1 MKKHAHTWLGLG
13 LLLFL
18 VAVLLALLPSRLT
31 LLRSKSRLS
40 IPLAVTWTEIQVPEP
55 TVKGG
60 RPRGSE
66 PSRAPAGAPPA
77 PQAPPPQAERPGAFT
92 LEFGTF
98 VIARE
103 VEEVEN
109 RLNQLGAPTLRLR
122 KHSDSALYAVK
133 IGEFRT
139 PAQAKEAMEQLR
151 LRHPTLPLG
160 KLEGVAE
167 EQITI
172 VVDGLYPL
180 REAVALAEQLRADGF
195 TVRIETARRGAPL
208 FTLRL
213 AKTFDLKTAQEKS
226 REFRDQGVPN
236 AVVPVEPASSP

>member
-1 MKKHAHTWLGLG
+1 VRKHSHTWLGLG
-13 LLLFL
+13 LLIFL

-31 LLRSKSRLS
+31 LLRGKSRLS
-40 IPLAVTWTEIQVPEP
+40 IPQAVTWTEIPVPEP

-60 RPRGSE
+60 RPRGLE
-66 PSRAPAGAPPA
+66 TSRAPAGAPPA
-77 PQAPPPQAERPGAFT
+77 PPAPPPQAERPGAFT

-103 VEEVEN
+103 AEEVEN
-109 RLNQLGAPTLRLR
+109 RLNQLGASTIRLR
-122 KHSDSALYAVK
+122 KSSDSALYAVK

-139 PAQAKEAMEQLR
+139 PAQAKETMEQLR
-151 LRHPTLPLG
+151 LRHPTLPLD

-172 VVDGLYPL
+172 VVDALHPL
-180 REAVALAEQLRADGF
+180 REAVALAEQLRAEGLA
-195 TVRIETARRGAPL
+195 VRIETARAGAPL

-213 AKTFDLKTAQEKS
+213 AKPLDLKTAQQKS
-226 REFRDQGVPN
+226 LEFRNQGLPN